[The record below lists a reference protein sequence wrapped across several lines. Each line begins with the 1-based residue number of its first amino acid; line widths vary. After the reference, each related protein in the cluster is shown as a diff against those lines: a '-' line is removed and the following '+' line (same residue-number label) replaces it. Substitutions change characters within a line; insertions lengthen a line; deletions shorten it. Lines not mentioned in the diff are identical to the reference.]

1 MNLPVFIAN
10 IPKKPKF
17 RKRKAKVL
25 TMNLMAVDPRGGVV
39 LGHQGLRCQHAVME
53 AAAVRVVDPKSRTP
67 VALRGD
73 TQHRGR

>member
-1 MNLPVFIAN
+1 
-10 IPKKPKF
+10 
-17 RKRKAKVL
+17 VL